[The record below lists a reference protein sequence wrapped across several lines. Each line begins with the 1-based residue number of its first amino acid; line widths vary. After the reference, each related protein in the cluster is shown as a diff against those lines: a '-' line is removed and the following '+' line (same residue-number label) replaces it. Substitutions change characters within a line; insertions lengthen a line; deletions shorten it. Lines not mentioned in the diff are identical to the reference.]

1 MKNLLISFI
10 FIVQL
15 LQMAAAAAEELSY
28 SGRLVNANGSPV
40 TGLVDLKFD
49 VAYSGAPTVII
60 CTKTV
65 TGVAL
70 SNGVF
75 HVSLDIENSDCSP
88 SKAFED
94 VLSDVPNNESVI
106 LQVTDSTNG
115 KVYPHQAFKSVPL
128 SIQSN
133 IAKTLSVKGTDGQVL
148 KLVGGKWVASNGGG
162 SGSITEIQTGSGL
175 SGGPITSSGT
185 ISIATNGVTSSHI
198 LDGTISNADINA
210 SAGIARSKIAGSLAN
225 HVVINDGAGLL
236 SAVSH
241 LPVNLG
247 GTGAGTANDART
259 NLGLGDAATRN
270 VGLNSG
276 NILLADEVPSCLA
289 HQKIQKTAVAP
300 YLFSCVNDNDS
311 ADASKL
317 PLLGGTMLGA
327 INMGGFAI
335 TNLIDPVNPQDAA
348 TRNYVHTYVTS
359 ELLGVSESQWLDSAS
374 DIYFNAGK
382 VGVGTSTP
390 NVLLDVYGGALH
402 VGMSINA
409 PTVKISPSASVDV
422 IGTDAAP
429 GSIKVTSWSS
439 NASPGQVMG
448 SYKFGVGISDHA
460 RIEGFAAEDHSVAKG
475 TGMRFFT
482 TSNGTATQVER
493 LRIDHNGNIGIGT
506 TNPDTKLHVSGA
518 GQVAS
523 FVSTAALGPLSGAG
537 LTSYTFDT
545 PTASGQRLGY
555 LLFGSKGGGN
565 GLYHPAGI
573 NGYSESSWTTEVSHP
588 TFLNFETTPTGS
600 IVRTERMRISSN
612 GNVGIGTMS
621 PGAKLEVAG
630 QVKITGGAPGA
641 GKVLTSDGAGLAT
654 WETPSAPTS
663 GSINSSHIQDG
674 SIVDADINASAA
686 IAQSKIANLTTDLAG
701 KQAADPE
708 LAAIAALTSDGILVK
723 NGAASMVTR
732 TIVGAAGRTFVSN
745 GNGSTG
751 NPTVDISNS
760 LLPSPVAGDVGKL
773 LKTTGPGV
781 SVWSNLASGDITT
794 ALGFTPI
801 NKAGDTI
808 SSGTV
813 EFNGTGALRINYTP
827 SVLTDAVNKQYVD
840 NALSGHW
847 TLASGN
853 LYRNSGNVGVGTTT
867 PIAQLSVM
875 RSGNG
880 DFGPNDGI
888 LVGGGAW
895 ANANSS
901 LSIANGGRYSTVSNL
916 GSQFSLIGVNT
927 KYNSTS
933 DAI

>member
-1 MKNLLISFI
+1 MKNLLISLL

-15 LQMAAAAAEELSY
+15 FQTAAAEELSY

-115 KVYPHQAFKSVPL
+115 KIYPHQAFKSVPL

-148 KLVGGKWVASNGGG
+148 KLVGGKWVASDGGG

-247 GTGAGTANDART
+247 GTGAGTASDARN

-327 INMGGFAI
+327 INMGGFAL
-335 TNLIDPVNPQDAA
+335 TNLIDPSNPQDAA
-348 TRNYVHTYVTS
+348 TRNYVHTYVTN
-359 ELLGVSESQWLDSAS
+359 ELLGVSESQWANSGS
-374 DIYFNAGK
+374 HIYFNTGR
-382 VGVGTSTP
+382 VGIANASPST
-390 NVLLDVYGGALH
+390 ALH
-402 VGMSINA
+402 VGTNGTNGDVRIGKLTFNSNSLASIEESFGLRFTLSANNSTSSFRVFNQSA
-409 PTVKISPSASVDV
+409 ELMRIDGDGKTVMRGGSTTLTVK
-422 IGTDAAP
+422 
-429 GSIKVTSWSS
+429 
-439 NASPGQVMG
+439 
-448 SYKFGVGISDHA
+448 
-460 RIEGFAAEDHSVAKG
+460 KG
-475 TGMRFFT
+475 TGT
-482 TSNGTATQVER
+482 PNTLSTE
-493 LRIDHNGNIGIGT
+493 
-506 TNPDTKLHVSGA
+506 S
-518 GQVAS
+518 VAS
-523 FVSTAALGPLSGAG
+523 FDNESNGVGVNLFTYNNLASVYMGDTTSPQQGAIRYNVTSTLPAN
-537 LTSYTFDT
+537 
-545 PTASGQRLGY
+545 QHM
-555 LLFGSKGGGN
+555 LFRVNS
-565 GLYHPAGI
+565 A
-573 NGYSESSWTTEVSHP
+573 
-588 TFLNFETTPTGS
+588 
-600 IVRTERMRISSN
+600 ERMRIDAS
-612 GNVGIGTMS
+612 GNVGIGTITPS
-621 PGAKLEVAG
+621 AKLEVAG
-630 QVKITGGAPGA
+630 QVKITGGVPGA
-641 GKVLTSDGAGLAT
+641 GKVLTSDGVGLAT

-663 GSINSSHIQDG
+663 GSINSSHILDG
-674 SIVDADINASAA
+674 SIVDADINASAD

-708 LAAIAALTSDGILVK
+708 LAAIASLTTDGILVK

-751 NPTVDISNS
+751 NPTIDISNS
-760 LLPSPVAGDVGKL
+760 LLPSPGAGDVGKFF
-773 LKTTGPGV
+773 KASATGV

-827 SVLTDAVNKQYVD
+827 TNLTDAVNKQYVD

-847 TLASGN
+847 TLSSGN
-853 LYRNSGNVGVGTTT
+853 LYRETGNVGVGLTT
-867 PIAQLSVM
+867 PEEKIHVHAETGTLK
-875 RSGNG
+875 SGE
-880 DFGPNDGI
+880 
-888 LVGGGAW
+888 
-895 ANANSS
+895 
-901 LSIANGGRYSTVSNL
+901 
-916 GSQFSLIGVNT
+916 
-927 KYNSTS
+927 
-933 DAI
+933 